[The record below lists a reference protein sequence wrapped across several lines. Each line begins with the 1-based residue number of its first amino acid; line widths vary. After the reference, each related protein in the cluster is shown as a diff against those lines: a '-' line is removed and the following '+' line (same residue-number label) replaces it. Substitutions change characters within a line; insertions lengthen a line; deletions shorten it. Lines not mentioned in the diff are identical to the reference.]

1 MVIHFS
7 RIVLVAWCDSGS
19 DTTKTYDSTMTDERT
34 WFLSIGKAH
43 INRYPFKNRDS
54 YKVNVPQESMIG
66 KIKQRPAKTSMLHVL
81 DVLFQAL

>member
-7 RIVLVAWCDSGS
+7 RIVLVASCDSGS
-19 DTTKTYDSTMTDERT
+19 DTTKTYDERT

-43 INRYPFKNRDS
+43 TNRYPFKNRDS
-54 YKVNVPQESMIG
+54 YKVNVLQESMIG
-66 KIKQRPAKTSMLHVL
+66 KSKLRPAMTSMLHVL